1 MELKAMTYFKNG
13 FEVQHNKLKIR
24 LSSIRSLLHNL
35 NFQIADRGMID
46 TASVVCREDVSAY
59 LMDEYGVEDL
69 EVIKNYSD
77 GFYETDDYLML
88 EYGAKITTN
97 EELKKD
103 LLLLSNYYRV
113 QTTENHLSKYLG
125 KKQSVNSNT
134 IVKPLAVIDKGK
146 IKFKGVN
153 DLSYIENF
161 YTVGNAKEIYVSGIF
176 YQALSSYAG
185 INNLSNWTFREE
197 LSRHEESKY
206 ILKVL
211 EGAIKP
217 NTREGI
223 AVYEKYLDVIA
234 KKGENFIF
242 METYLKRAEEL
253 DYYTDRLL
261 SEGKQLKGITD
272 YSIIY
277 EDNIEEVDTFPF
289 YTSYYAIDYD
299 NQCELDMVNR
309 IRGVGGEFTREIT
322 EENKNDFPVTVYIN
336 GKKEK
341 MYPVK
346 RDPMIKMHQLE
357 KVGFAYAGDN
367 DYIRCLNASELQLD
381 ASILITEAKKY
392 VNNHNKAMC
401 KAVEEYKELLEDED
415 DMHLKITPKVTKED
429 NKMYIENKLKYYS
442 VNPNLERV
450 VEGMLILDE
459 NLESPTLKVLI
470 SNDMFVDC
478 TVEDLGKRKAIYVE
492 EEKSMYAYKFTM
504 QYDTESK
511 DIITVRE
518 NLVGIV
524 RKGKKVHPTVL
535 TAMGLSIEQEE
546 LIRKM
551 VRKEMLNK
559 VMDCR
564 DSSEFFEKVIES
576 PSKEGEKQYV

>member
-1 MELKAMTYFKNG
+1 MTYFKNG

-46 TASVVCREDVSAY
+46 TASIVSKQDVSAY
-59 LMDEYGVEDL
+59 LTDEYGVEEL

-77 GFYETDDYLML
+77 GFYEVDDYLML
-88 EYGAKITTN
+88 EFGARVTTN
-97 EELKKD
+97 EDLKKD
-103 LLLLSNYYRV
+103 LELLSNYFRV

-134 IVKPLAVIDKGK
+134 IVKPLATIEKGR
-146 IKFKGVN
+146 IKFRGVN

-176 YQALSSYAG
+176 YQALSEYAG
-185 INNLSNWTFREE
+185 ISNLSNWTFRKE
-197 LSRHEESKY
+197 LSRHDESRY

-217 NTREGI
+217 NTEKGKL
-223 AVYEKYLDVIA
+223 VYEKYLDVIT
-234 KKGENFIF
+234 KRGENFIF

-261 SEGKQLKGITD
+261 AEGKQLKGITD

-322 EENKNDFPVTVYIN
+322 EENKYDFPVTVYIN

-346 RDPMIKMHQLE
+346 ENPIIKMHNLE
-357 KVGFAYAGDN
+357 KTGFAYSGDN
-367 DYIRCLNASELQLD
+367 EYVRALNASELQLD
-381 ASILITEAKKY
+381 ASILVTEATKY
-392 VNNHNKAMC
+392 VNVYNKAMC
-401 KAVEEYKELLEDED
+401 KAVDEYNELLEDED
-415 DMHLKITPKVTKED
+415 DMHLKVTPKVTKED
-429 NKMYIENKLKYYS
+429 NKMYIANKLKYYS

-450 VEGMLILDE
+450 VEGTLILNE
-459 NLESPTLKVLI
+459 NLESPTLKMLI
-470 SNDMFVDC
+470 SDDMFVDYSI
-478 TVEDLGKRKAIYVE
+478 EDLEKRRAFYVE

-524 RKGKKVHPTVL
+524 RKGKKVNPTVL
-535 TAMGLSIEQEE
+535 TAMGLSLEQEE

-551 VRKEMLNK
+551 VRKEILNK
-559 VMDCR
+559 VMECK
-564 DSSEFFEKVIES
+564 DSSEYFKKVIES
-576 PSKEGEKQYV
+576 SSKEGEKQHA